1 MGMTF
6 YFKLTEVSSKLPCWG
21 NVGNLTLNTSPRNR
35 SPFIYSE
42 NVYSFYDGA
51 LWMDLHYVVYNTA
64 TCHTWWCKLF
74 IFQASNNRFGGGG
87 VWSSC
92 HGPDRVLLLMR
103 VLRSP
108 TKFFKFLAVT
118 VLAGVLIIQVLIQS
132 AYTCFNIKFWG
143 FCRGK
148 GKLYSQLSEER
159 ASIRI

>member
-1 MGMTF
+1 MKVTF
-6 YFKLTEVSSKLPCWG
+6 YIKLTEVRIQLPCKG
-21 NVGNLTLNTSPRNR
+21 DVVNLTLTASSRNR

-51 LWMDLHYVVYNTA
+51 LWMDIVQYDVYNTA
-64 TCHTWWCKLF
+64 TCHTVSYFL
-74 IFQASNNRFGGGG
+74 FQASNNIFGGGG

-118 VLAGVLIIQVLIQS
+118 VLAGVLIIQVLIQY
-132 AYTCFNIKFWG
+132 AYTCSNIAG
-143 FCRGK
+143 FMRFFAG
-148 GKLYSQLSEER
+148 E
-159 ASIRI
+159 